1 MMKIAE
7 IRITEAL
14 WPEDRAPIAH
24 LMREYVEALEAD
36 ISFQDFESEHAD
48 LPGKYARPE
57 GVVLIAWTAVEAVGI
72 VAYRPLEHRICEMK
86 RLYVLPR
93 FRGTGLGRLLVEEL
107 VRDARSHGYRRM
119 VLDSL
124 PSMRPARPS
133 IARWV
138 FGPSPLTT
146 TTRSRASS
154 TWPSNCKAPGERHC
168 TASGDC
174 MSGCQALSC
183 ARRRPNR
190 SSRRNLQILHRRDQA
205 KSKSAVSFGPGTF
218 VDLGPG

>member
-7 IRITEAL
+7 IPITEAV

-36 ISFQDFESEHAD
+36 ISFQDFESECAD

-57 GVVLIAWTAVEAVGI
+57 GVVLIGRTADEAVGI
-72 VAYRPLEHRICEMK
+72 VAYRPFEHGICEMK

-107 VRDARSHGYRRM
+107 VRDAKSHGYRRM

-124 PSMRPARPS
+124 PSMRSAQAVYGAVGFQPIPAYYYN
-133 IARWV
+133 
-138 FGPSPLTT
+138 PL
-146 TTRSRASS
+146 
-154 TWPSNCKAPGERHC
+154 PGVVY
-168 TASGDC
+168 
-174 MSGCQALSC
+174 MAL
-183 ARRRPNR
+183 
-190 SSRRNLQILHRRDQA
+190 
-205 KSKSAVSFGPGTF
+205 
-218 VDLGPG
+218 DL